1 MTEEPRPVTRRTVLG
16 WAALGAAGMSIPF
29 RPPAASA
36 ASATAAA
43 GTELEQRALA
53 LKPPVLLFET
63 AVPPQL
69 KAGKGSLLSVSD
81 TAVMAGQRALRWD
94 YEAGSAFTVRS
105 DLRYAP
111 GAYQPG
117 DDQAFLGTVDAFSV
131 WIYNPSPLDDV
142 VRFEFG
148 RGPDETDAWF
158 DFHLGFS
165 GWRTAWVRY
174 APDMSGRP
182 RQGMDTIR
190 IVAPKRVP
198 KGTLFLDQMILNS
211 AIRPDHPTGDL
222 QVPQVNPEAVRADNS
237 HWLALLHF
245 DKLLNANRPP
255 TPPPT
260 AAESDSLRRV
270 VEKYMDYAAAPTKVD
285 DSTVAGFESKLTEFG
300 VPAKDAPRGTG
311 RPVFTYQTQIYPEAL
326 AADLTAHV
334 GAVQLRDCTDLMQKV
349 ARAHASAGPDLRGPL
364 AEQYLRLVAHLRDR
378 GWAYGSCQGTVHH
391 LGYAIRGY
399 YDSAYLM
406 REALREAGTLDE
418 VRADLAWL
426 SGLGRIFFDWR
437 DASPYSG
444 IMDILNT
451 TVRGMLATVLL
462 MDADAERVAYL
473 KSLKTWL
480 DHALTS
486 SPGIQNGLK
495 VDGGA
500 FHHVGFYPDYARDGF
515 VGLAPIVTVLSRT
528 AFAPSDKAH
537 ENLKHAVLTM
547 RLYANRD
554 NWPLSISGRNASGKT
569 SLSIVP
575 FQWLAE
581 AGTPDGAAEIDPQL
595 GAAFLRLLPAR
606 PSSAQQQV
614 ATRLKAAGVTAEPS
628 PQGGWALNY
637 AALALHRRDDWLV
650 AVRGHNRYLWGTEIY
665 PLSNVYGRYTTYGQI
680 QVLGRGDP
688 VGNLDSGYQQEG
700 WDWNRWPGTTAIH
713 LPLDAL
719 EADLSGTIEEM
730 LLSDS
735 RFGGAHTIDGRHAM
749 FAMDLHGHPKYD
761 ATHRA
766 RKSVFMFDD
775 RVVALGTGVHN
786 DDRRHETET
795 TLFQAHLADVSAP
808 TVIGGQPITS
818 LPYSRPVSR
827 LDGPTWLL
835 DHVGNGYYLAAGQS
849 LGLTRS
855 TQASRDQTGAAE
867 TSGDFATAWLGH
879 GTAPRS
885 EGYEYAVVVGASAQ
899 GMADFADRMRDAAAA
914 PYLVL
919 RRDEAAHVVRD
930 RATGITGYALFEPA
944 GKVGVQP
951 VAAVDTPCM
960 VLLRPVD
967 DALVLSVTDP
977 DLRLYEGR
985 DPDQYDRR
993 GRFVGGVSPFA
1004 VSWRDEPSRPHT
1016 LRLTL
1021 TGRWR
1026 IAEAD
1031 GEAQATTTGG
1041 STVVA
1046 VRTRDGRPVQM
1057 RLEPA

>member
-1 MTEEPRPVTRRTVLG
+1 
-16 WAALGAAGMSIPF
+16 MSIPF
-29 RPPAASA
+29 RPRAASA
-36 ASATAAA
+36 ESA
-43 GTELEQRALA
+43 GTGLEERALA

-69 KAGKGSLLSVSD
+69 QAGKGSLVSVSD
-81 TAVMAGQRALRWD
+81 TAVMAGERSLRWD
-94 YEAGSAFTVRS
+94 YESGSAITVRS
-105 DLRYAP
+105 DLGYVP
-111 GAYQPG
+111 SAYRPG
-117 DDQAFLGTVDAFSV
+117 DDQAFMGTVAAFSV

-142 VRFEFG
+142 MRFEFG
-148 RGPDETDAWF
+148 RGANGADAWF

-174 APDMSGRP
+174 GQDMSGRP
-182 RQGMDTIR
+182 RAGMDTVR

-198 KGTLFLDQMILNS
+198 QGTLFLDQMILNS
-211 AIRPDHPTGDL
+211 AIRPDHPTGDA
-222 QVPQVNPEAVRADNS
+222 QVPQVNREVVRADNA

-245 DKLLNANRPP
+245 DELLKANRPP
-255 TPPPT
+255 TPAPT

-270 VEKYMDYAAAPTKVD
+270 IGGYEDYLAAPMRVD
-285 DSTVAGFESKLTEFG
+285 DSTVAGFESKLAEFG
-300 VPAKDAPRGTG
+300 IPAKDAPRGTG
-311 RPVFTYQTQIYPEAL
+311 RPVFTHQTQIYPEAL
-326 AADLTAHV
+326 AAELTAHV
-334 GAVQLRDCTDLMQKV
+334 NAVQLRDCTDLMQKI
-349 ARAHASAGPDLRGPL
+349 ARARASAGPDLRRPL
-364 AEQYLRLVAHLRDR
+364 GEQYLRLVIHLRDR
-378 GWAYGSCQGTVHH
+378 GWAHGSGQGTVHH

-406 REALREAGTLDE
+406 RETLAEAGLLDD
-418 VRADLAWL
+418 VRTDLAWL
-426 SGLGRIFFDWR
+426 AGLGRIFSDWR

-451 TVRGMLATVLL
+451 TVRGMLAAILL

-473 KSLKTWL
+473 KALKSWL

-486 SPGIQNGLK
+486 SPGIENGLK
-495 VDGGA
+495 PDGTA
-500 FHHVGFYPDYARDGF
+500 FHHMGFYPDYARDGF
-515 VGLAPIVTVLSRT
+515 TGLAPIVTVLSRT
-528 AFAPSDKAH
+528 AFAPSTAAH
-537 ENLKHAVLTM
+537 ENLKRAVLAM

-554 NWPLSISGRNASGKT
+554 NWPLSISGRHPTGKT
-569 SLSIVP
+569 SLSIAS
-575 FQWLAE
+575 FQWLAQ
-581 AGTPDGAAEIDPQL
+581 AGTPDGSAEIDPRL

-606 PSSAQQQV
+606 PSTAQQQAAARV
-614 ATRLKAAGVTAEPS
+614 KAAGVSAEPA

-688 VGNLDSGYQQEG
+688 VNNLDSGFSEQG
-700 WDWNRWPGTTAIH
+700 WDWNRWPGTTTVR

-735 RFGGAHTIDGRHAM
+735 RFCGAHTIDGRHAM

-775 RVVALGTGVHN
+775 RVVALGTGIHN
-786 DDRRHETET
+786 ADRGHETET
-795 TLFQAHLADVSAP
+795 TLFQAHLADVSAA
-808 TVIGGQPITS
+808 TVVGGAEPITS
-818 LPYSRPVSR
+818 FPYSRPVSR

-835 DHVGNGYYLAAGQS
+835 DHVGNGYYLAGGQS

-855 TQASRDQTGAAE
+855 TQASRDQSGAAE

-879 GTAPRS
+879 GSAPRA
-885 EGYEYAVVVGASAQ
+885 EGYEYAVIVGASAQ

-914 PYLVL
+914 PYRVL
-919 RRDEAAHVVRD
+919 RRDGAAHVVWD

-944 GKVGVQP
+944 DTVGVRP

-960 VLLRPVD
+960 VLLRPAG

-1004 VSWRDEPSRPHT
+1004 VSWRDHPSRPHT
-1016 LRLTL
+1016 LRITL
-1021 TGRWR
+1021 AGSWR
-1026 IAEAD
+1026 VAEAD
-1031 GEAQATTTGG
+1031 GPARAATTGEW
-1041 STVVA
+1041 TVVA

-1057 RLEPA
+1057 RLDPA